1 MQCNYKCN
9 SLVTSFPSYQVSIF
23 IHMDSVHF
31 SAFSLRNPPCVIARA
46 ASRISRSSGVVWRRQ
61 PSISQESAPAPNK
74 IGRKGGKGEIL
85 WAHTCATVSSRPRE
99 RCVQSLVSIGSE
111 MWICIRYKQTF
122 IFIYK
127 ILAGVPGV
135 ARDEKLRKQI
145 FEITWRDKGWIG

>member
-61 PSISQESAPAPNK
+61 PSTAQKSAPAPDK
-74 IGRKGGKGEIL
+74 IVRKGGKGEIL
-85 WAHTCATVSSRPRE
+85 WAHTYPTVSSRPRG
-99 RCVQSLVSIGSE
+99 RCVQSLVPISSE
-111 MWICIRYKQTF
+111 MWICIRYKHTF
-122 IFIYK
+122 TFIYK
-127 ILAGVPGV
+127 YMYYI
-135 ARDEKLRKQI
+135 RMHNLRYLYI
-145 FEITWRDKGWIG
+145 